1 MMYLCTVCPLRPA
14 TDDAMPRA
22 RYQAVVDLAWFRP
35 AVTHLFADL
44 ADVTSA
50 RLSYTSAHNDLHIL
64 EYVMTSL
71 SRTTTDHVTRN

>member
-1 MMYLCTVCPLRPA
+1 
-14 TDDAMPRA
+14 MPRA

-71 SRTTTDHVTRN
+71 TYNNRPRDTQLMQEFYTIRFRMCL